1 MPIHEQIR
9 GSRVV
14 GTAEYTVVRNLG
26 ADMRIGRRRV
36 LSGFGV
42 ASALALAGCTTGV
55 EQVEELAAEA
65 AGLAGH
71 PLEGSST
78 VAVVDRGGGGA
89 HDLDAIAAEALAYWE
104 ANAPE
109 YVGFSVDFELV
120 ATDGDGTPDVEIR
133 FVGDREDLRGCQDY
147 HTEDVLGCA
156 PILPEGSRPSL
167 PVVAEVVAGE
177 RPYGEI
183 RLTTKHEL
191 GHLLGLDHD
200 DEPAY
205 VMSNDVR
212 DRLPEYDA
220 RMAVLEAIERTWRH
234 RSEATR
240 DFNAGIERWNDEAFA
255 EAVGFFEDAGEGYEA
270 GLGAIDEAVA
280 ETAAF
285 EGMARPE
292 TVDSEALAD
301 GFERTREVLG
311 LAAQAAGLMATAA
324 RAAADGDRETARD
337 RHAEATEA
345 LEAKR
350 LADQPSPT
358 EMAIALGLA
367 REPDHPGADG
377 RTDAD

>member
-14 GTAEYTVVRNLG
+14 GTAEYTVVRNLC

-36 LSGFGV
+36 LSGVGV

-55 EQVEELAAEA
+55 ERVEELAAEA

-78 VAVVDRGGGGA
+78 VAVVDRGGGGE
-89 HDLDAIAAEALAYWE
+89 HDLDALAAEALAYWE
-104 ANAPE
+104 ANAPQ
-109 YVGFSVDFELV
+109 YAGFSVSFEAV
-120 ATDGDGTPDVEIR
+120 SADDEGTPDVEIR
-133 FVGDREDLRGCQDY
+133 FVGDRSELTGCQDY
-147 HTEDVLGCA
+147 HTVDVLGCA
-156 PILPEGSRPSL
+156 PILTEGSRPAP
-167 PVVAEVVAGE
+167 PVVAEVVAGD
-177 RPYGEI
+177 RPYGEV

-220 RMAVLEAIERTWRH
+220 RVAVLQAIERTWRH
-234 RSEATR
+234 RSEATAT
-240 DFNAGIERWNDEAFA
+240 FNEGIERWNDEAFV
-255 EAVGFFEDAGEGYEA
+255 EAVGSFELAVEGYDQA
-270 GLGAIDEAVA
+270 LGAVDDAEA

-285 EGMARPE
+285 EGMDRPE
-292 TVDSEALAD
+292 TVDREALAD
-301 GFERTREVLG
+301 GFERTREVLV
-311 LAAQAAGLMATAA
+311 LAGEAAGLMAEAA
-324 RAAADGDRETARD
+324 SAAADGDRETARD
-337 RHAEATEA
+337 RHGEATEA

-350 LADQPSPT
+350 RVGQPSPA

-367 REPDHPGADG
+367 REPDHPGADEQ
-377 RTDAD
+377 TDAD